1 MNQRPAILGV
11 FAVVL
16 AAILWGSTGTLQAQ
30 MPAERIP
37 VVVGVV
43 RLVIGAIALCVLALA
58 IGARPRTLVQ
68 LPLGGVILA
77 GCAIGLYNLLFFRG
91 VALAGVGV
99 GTAITIGSAPLW
111 VIGYEILRGIIP
123 TRAKAFGLGLCLV
136 GVVLLA
142 GLSADVRPDPLGV
155 LLGLGAGASYAFYS
169 QATSAIKTD
178 LDSSAIAA
186 ATFSVAALVTAPA
199 LFLYDTAWIW
209 QAQALW
215 PLLGLGVLSTGVAYA
230 LYTWGL
236 RHVLPSTAVT
246 LALVE
251 PMTAF
256 FLAVF
261 LLGESVTLPTGVGA
275 GLLLVGL
282 MLVTRAE
289 ARRKA

>member
-1 MNQRPAILGV
+1 MSQRPAFLGV

-16 AAILWGSTGTLQAQ
+16 AAVLWGSTGTLQAQ

-43 RLVIGAIALCVLALA
+43 RLIIGAVGLCVLALVTGTRLDA
-58 IGARPRTLVQ
+58 MRR
-68 LPLGGVILA
+68 LPLMGIILA
-77 GCAIGLYNLLFFRG
+77 GVAIGLYNLLFFRG

-111 VIGYEILRGIIP
+111 VIGYEMLRGVIP
-123 TRAKAFGLGLCLV
+123 SKAKAVGLSLCLI

-142 GLSADVRPDPLGV
+142 GLSADVQPDPIGV
-155 LLGLGAGASYAFYS
+155 LLGLGAGACYAFYS

-186 ATFSVAALVTAPA
+186 ATFSVAAIVTAPA
-199 LFLYDTAWIW
+199 LFFFETEWVW
-209 QAQALW
+209 QSSALW
-215 PLLGLGVLSTGVAYA
+215 PLLGLGILSTGVAYA

-261 LLGESVTLPTGVGA
+261 LLGESVTLPTAIGA
-275 GLLLVGL
+275 GLLLAGL
-282 MLVTRAE
+282 VLVTRSE
-289 ARRKA
+289 ASR

>member
-1 MNQRPAILGV
+1 MNQRPALFGV
-11 FAVVL
+11 LAVVL
-16 AAILWGSTGTLQAQ
+16 AAMLWGSTGTLQAQ
-30 MPAERIP
+30 MPVERAP

-43 RLVIGAIALCVLALA
+43 RLIVGALGLWALAL
-58 IGARPRTLVQ
+58 ISGAQ
-68 LPLGGVILA
+68 LRAVRNIPLKGVILA
-77 GCAIGLYNLLFFRG
+77 GIAIGLYNLLFFRG

-123 TRAKAFGLGLCLV
+123 TKAKSFGLALCLV

-142 GLSADVRPDPLGV
+142 GLSANVRPDPIGV
-155 LLGLGAGASYAFYS
+155 LLGLGAGACYAFYS
-169 QATSAIKTD
+169 QATSAIKTE
-178 LDSSAIAA
+178 LDSTVIAA
-186 ATFSVAALVTAPA
+186 ATFTVAAIVTMPVLV
-199 LFLYDTAWIW
+199 FFETAWIW
-209 QAQALW
+209 QASALW
-215 PLLGLGVLSTGVAYA
+215 PLLGLGILSTGVAYA

-261 LLGESVTLPTGVGA
+261 LLGESFTLPTAMGA

-282 MLVTRAE
+282 VLVTRAE
-289 ARRKA
+289 ARR

>member
-1 MNQRPAILGV
+1 MSQRPAFLGV
-11 FAVVL
+11 LAVVL
-16 AAILWGSTGTLQAQ
+16 AAVLWGSTGTLQAQ

-43 RLVIGAIALCVLALA
+43 RLIIGAVGLCVLALVTGTRL
-58 IGARPRTLVQ
+58 GAMRR
-68 LPLGGVILA
+68 LPLMGIILA
-77 GCAIGLYNLLFFRG
+77 GVAIGLYNLLFFRG

-111 VIGYEILRGIIP
+111 VIGYEILRGVIP
-123 TRAKAFGLGLCLV
+123 SKAKAVGLSLCLI

-142 GLSADVRPDPLGV
+142 GLSADVQPDPIGV
-155 LLGLGAGASYAFYS
+155 LLGLGAGACYAFYS

-186 ATFSVAALVTAPA
+186 ATFSVAAIVTAPA
-199 LFLYDTAWIW
+199 LFFFETEWVL
-209 QAQALW
+209 QSSALW
-215 PLLGLGVLSTGVAYA
+215 PLLGLGILSTGVAYA

-261 LLGESVTLPTGVGA
+261 LLGESVTLPTAIGA
-275 GLLLVGL
+275 GLLLAGL
-282 MLVTRAE
+282 VLVTRSE
-289 ARRKA
+289 ASR